1 MMKKGML
8 FSLFVLIA
16 AVLSGCMYP
25 KEKRAENQIPYD
37 DQVQSV
43 QRAVDRFQE
52 ENGGILPIKTKD
64 ASTPIYQKYP
74 IDFQKIVPKYMA
86 EPPGNSFENGG
97 IFQYVLVD
105 VETNP
110 TVKIFDL
117 RIAETIRE
125 INLRIKA
132 TGYPPY
138 KEKIAENVYSIDYKK
153 LGYKEEPVAISPYSN
168 QNLPFVITGNA
179 EVFVDYR
186 SDLYKALKTTKH
198 SYKPGD
204 DIRGLLV
211 KDSLFVPAYSMP
223 YTIDPKT
230 NEPIFLVK

>member
-25 KEKRAENQIPYD
+25 EEKRAENQIPYD

>member
-1 MMKKGML
+1 ML
-8 FSLFVLIA
+8 CSLIVIFSAI
-16 AVLSGCMYP
+16 LSGCMYP
-25 KEKRAENQIPYD
+25 KEKLAENQVPYD

-43 QRAVDRFQE
+43 QSAVDRFQKD
-52 ENGGILPIKTKD
+52 NGGILPIKTRD
-64 ASTPIYQKYP
+64 SSTPIYQKYP
-74 IDFQKIVPKYMA
+74 IDFQKIVSKYIA
-86 EPPGNSFENGG
+86 EPPGNSYESGG
-97 IFQYVLVD
+97 VFQYVLVD

-132 TGYPPY
+132 SGYPPY
-138 KEKIAENVYSIDYKK
+138 KEKLAENVYSIDFKK
-153 LGYKEEPVAISPYSN
+153 LGYKEEPVATSPYSN
-168 QNLPFVITGNA
+168 QNLPFIVTGNA
-179 EVFVDYR
+179 EVIVDYR
-186 SDLYKALKTTKH
+186 SDLYKMLQSTKH

-204 DIRGLLV
+204 DIRELLV
-211 KDSLFVPAYSMP
+211 KNSVFVPAYSLP

>member
-1 MMKKGML
+1 MKKGIV
-8 FSLFVLIA
+8 FSLLIIL
-16 AVLSGCMYP
+16 AVILSGCMYP
-25 KEKRAENQIPYD
+25 KEKLAENQVPYD

-43 QRAVDRFQE
+43 QSAVDRFQKD
-52 ENGGILPIKTKD
+52 NGGILPIKTRD

-86 EPPGNSFENGG
+86 EPPGNSYESGG

-132 TGYPPY
+132 AGYPPY
-138 KEKIAENVYSIDYKK
+138 KEKLAENLYSIDFKK

-168 QNLPFVITGNA
+168 QNLPFVVTGNA

-186 SDLYKALKTTKH
+186 SDLYKALQTTKH

-204 DIRGLLV
+204 DIRELLV
-211 KDSLFVPAYSMP
+211 KNSVFVPAYSLP

-230 NEPIFLVK
+230 NEPIFFVK